1 MKHETSKALYE
12 YWLSCYRGVGVRA
25 TGISPAE
32 LAAILPSVFLIDLD
46 ASEGTGFR
54 FRFCGAAL
62 ATRYGRD
69 LTDESF
75 LALWGPTD
83 AGALKRDLGAAG
95 FRSTGMVAGVMA
107 ETVSGGYTS
116 HEMLLLP
123 LASETGT
130 AGAIGSMVRVAGH
143 DETNR
148 IRARVV
154 SQSLRSIRF
163 LPDARQNPERAARVA
178 GPAFSPAPVKMR
190 RRYGHLTVVTGG
202 R

>member
-12 YWLSCYRGVGVRA
+12 YWLSCYRGAGVRA

-46 ASEGTGFR
+46 ASEGAGFR

-69 LTDESF
+69 LTDENF

-83 AGALKRDLGAAG
+83 ATTLKRDLRAAA

-107 ETVSGGYTS
+107 ETVGGGFIS
-116 HEMLLLP
+116 LEMLLLP
-123 LASETGT
+123 LAGETGT
-130 AGAIGSMVRVAGH
+130 AGAIGSMVRVGGH
-143 DETNR
+143 EETNR

-154 SQSLRSIRF
+154 AQSLRSIRF
-163 LPDARQNPERAARVA
+163 LPHARQMQRHRAL
-178 GPAFSPAPVKMR
+178 PR
-190 RRYGHLTVVTGG
+190 RRVPAGASKCAVAMDI
-202 R
+202 